1 MHGDRQAIRLKTVA
15 RLLIALCLAATLP
28 AAPAWAQPDE
38 QEAGAGGVTGLP
50 LPRFVTLS
58 SGKINMRVGPG
69 SRYPIDWVY
78 SRRGMPVEIIA
89 EYELWRK
96 VRDVDGTEGWVL
108 KHMVSS
114 KRGAIVTVAVAT
126 LRREPDDDA
135 APVLYAKKGVQGMLD
150 ECRREWC
157 ELEVDG
163 SKGWLRKSSLWGAY
177 PHEIFK
183 E

>member
-1 MHGDRQAIRLKTVA
+1 MHGDRQAIRLKVFA
-15 RLLIALCLAATLP
+15 RVVIGLCLAAALTPVP
-28 AAPAWAQPDE
+28 ASAQAQE
-38 QEAGAGGVTGLP
+38 EEAGAGGVTGLP

-78 SRRGMPVEIIA
+78 TRRGMPVEIIA

-126 LRREPDDDA
+126 LRREPEDTA
-135 APVLYAKKGVQGMLD
+135 APVLYAKKGVQGLLD
-150 ECRREWC
+150 ECLKEWC

-177 PHEIFK
+177 PGEIFK

>member
-1 MHGDRQAIRLKTVA
+1 MKIVA
-15 RLLIALCLAATLP
+15 RFLVALCLLAALP
-28 AAPAWAQPDE
+28 AAPARAQAEDE
-38 QEAGAGGVTGLP
+38 ETGAGGVTGLP

-78 SRRGMPVEIIA
+78 TRRGMPVEIIA

-96 VRDVDGTEGWVL
+96 VRDVDGAEGWML

-126 LRREPDDDA
+126 LRRDPEDTA
-135 APVLYAKKGVQGMLD
+135 SPVLYAKKGVQGELD
-150 ECRREWC
+150 ECRKEWC
-157 ELEVDG
+157 KLEVDG
-163 SKGWLRKSSLWGAY
+163 ATGWLRKSSLWGAY
-177 PHEIFK
+177 SYEVFK

>member
-1 MHGDRQAIRLKTVA
+1 MKTVA
-15 RLLIALCLAATLP
+15 RLLIGLYLVAAFP
-28 AAPAWAQPDE
+28 AASAWAQADE
-38 QEAGAGGVTGLP
+38 EEAGTGGVTGLP

-69 SRYPIDWVY
+69 SRYPIEWVY
-78 SRRGMPVEIIA
+78 TRRGMPVEIVA

-126 LRREPDDDA
+126 LRREPEDTA
-135 APVLYAKKGVQGMLD
+135 PPVLYAKKGVQGVLD
-150 ECRREWC
+150 ECRKEWC
-157 ELEVDG
+157 ELVVDG
-163 SKGWLRKSSLWGAY
+163 SKGWLRKSSLSGAY
-177 PHEIFK
+177 PAEIFK

>member
-1 MHGDRQAIRLKTVA
+1 MKIVA
-15 RLLIALCLAATLP
+15 RLLIGLYLVAALP
-28 AAPAWAQPDE
+28 AAPASAQADE
-38 QEAGAGGVTGLP
+38 EEAGTGGVTGLP

-78 SRRGMPVEIIA
+78 TRRGMPVEVVA

-114 KRGAIVTVAVAT
+114 KRSAIVTVAVAT
-126 LRREPDDDA
+126 LRREPDDTA
-135 APVLYAKKGVQGMLD
+135 PPVLYAKKGVQGVLD
-150 ECRREWC
+150 ECRKEWC
-157 ELEVDG
+157 ELDVDG

-177 PHEIFK
+177 PAEIFK